1 MADEYR
7 RFQVTSRDP
16 IERECLLAEAFE
28 AGAEGAEEF
37 EEGDDFRAW
46 IYAGVDRIETT
57 HEQVQAASATETEVG
72 PVEAMPEVDWS
83 EAWKVG
89 LDAIS
94 ISPRL
99 LIRPPF
105 VEVDLAPGQREV
117 VIDPGQA
124 FGIGGHAS
132 TRLCLEWIDALL
144 DPSASQDTSG
154 SAPVDIDR
162 VLDVGTGSG
171 VLALAA
177 LVLGAR
183 RAVGFDLDPVATVA
197 AQEAAIRNRLS
208 AQAHFLTGPIT
219 ALQSSERPFPLV
231 LANLL
236 KQEMLPIA
244 TEIARFTRRDG
255 RLVLAGLLEED
266 VAEVKDRFARE
277 GLIELGRR
285 SLQDAT
291 GLWIGLCLTYAR

>member
-1 MADEYR
+1 M
-7 RFQVTSRDP
+7 
-16 IERECLLAEAFE
+16 
-28 AGAEGAEEF
+28 
-37 EEGDDFRAW
+37 
-46 IYAGVDRIETT
+46 
-57 HEQVQAASATETEVG
+57 
-72 PVEAMPEVDWS
+72 
-83 EAWKVG
+83 
-89 LDAIS
+89 
-94 ISPRL
+94 
-99 LIRPPF
+99 
-105 VEVDLAPGQREV
+105 
-117 VIDPGQA
+117 
-124 FGIGGHAS
+124 
-132 TRLCLEWIDALL
+132 
-144 DPSASQDTSG
+144 
-154 SAPVDIDR
+154 
-162 VLDVGTGSG
+162 
-171 VLALAA
+171 
-177 LVLGAR
+177 
-183 RAVGFDLDPVATVA
+183 ATVA